1 MRIATSCGIFMPHFA
16 IVVTLADD
24 NAFGSYDCSAT
35 AQPCSAI
42 AQPPFLDV
50 KRANSPA
57 TKVAN
62 SPQPKGCNSPTH
74 LLPLQFFDYCL
85 TAPTTAHAGGMA
97 AISRGL
103 FPAGNNS

>member
-1 MRIATSCGIFMPHFA
+1 MNELGNDGEKGQCLYDGDFEPPRPLAA
-16 IVVTLADD
+16 ILR
-24 NAFGSYDCSAT
+24 
-35 AQPCSAI
+35 
-42 AQPPFLDV
+42 DV